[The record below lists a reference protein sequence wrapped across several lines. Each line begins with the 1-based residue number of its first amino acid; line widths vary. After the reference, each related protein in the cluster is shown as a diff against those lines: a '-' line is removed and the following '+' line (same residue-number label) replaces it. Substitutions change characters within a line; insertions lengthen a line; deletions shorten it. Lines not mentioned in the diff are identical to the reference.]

1 MPDRPSARS
10 DARQT
15 LLFALERYPERI
27 QAIDLEEL
35 VIESARQNPK
45 RPAYVKVA
53 VPDEWVK
60 ALRGPR
66 QGRNRW
72 MLVEVPRE
80 VEDRA
85 ESSIILPGEF

>member
-1 MPDRPSARS
+1 MADRPSERSGARE
-10 DARQT
+10 T
-15 LLFALERYPERI
+15 LLFALEKYPDRI

-53 VPDEWVK
+53 VPDDWVK
-60 ALRGPR
+60 SLRGPR

-72 MLVEVPRE
+72 LLVEVPRD
-80 VEDRA
+80 VEERSG
-85 ESSIILPGEF
+85 SSIILPGEL